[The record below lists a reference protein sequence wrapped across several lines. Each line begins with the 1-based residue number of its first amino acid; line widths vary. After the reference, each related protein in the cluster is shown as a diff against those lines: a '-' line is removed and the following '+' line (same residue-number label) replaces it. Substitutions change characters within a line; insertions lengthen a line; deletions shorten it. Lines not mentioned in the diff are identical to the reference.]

1 MQCRLT
7 NSSLDCPNKKRAMV
21 SQRTIALFLNR
32 LFIFSRLFGPFGLLS
47 SCSNSD
53 ALAIAKSAAD
63 RLKLDDPVGQRK
75 QGVILA
81 TTNIDARHDG
91 GSTLADENGA
101 SCNAFTAIGF
111 HAEALGIGVASVT
124 G

>member
-1 MQCRLT
+1 M
-7 NSSLDCPNKKRAMV
+7 
-21 SQRTIALFLNR
+21 NR
-32 LFIFSRLFGPFGLLS
+32 LLLLKTLLGLFVLLS
-47 SCSNSD
+47 CCCNRD
-53 ALAIAKSAAD
+53 ALAIAKPAAD
-63 RLKLDDPVGQRK
+63 RLKFDDAVGQCK

-101 SCNAFTAIGF
+101 SCNAFTAVGL
-111 HAEALGIGVASVT
+111 HAEALRIGVASVA